1 MFGVVLGV
9 LWWYDLWILFLEE
22 IVVELLDLVFVGMV
36 FWFMVFAQ
44 RIVRDMERC
53 GERCL
58 ACGGVFSEWFD
69 VAAELAGADSQESFD
84 LARARFEVM
93 RRAAG

>member
-1 MFGVVLGV
+1 M
-9 LWWYDLWILFLEE
+9 D
-22 IVVELLDLVFVGMV
+22 LLDLFFVGLFM
-36 FWFMVFAQ
+36 WFMLFAQ
-44 RIVRDMERC
+44 RIARDMERC

-69 VAAELAGADSQESFD
+69 VASELAGADSQEAFD
-84 LARARFEVM
+84 AACVRFELM